1 MTLHGRFVIN
11 DAHDSPL
18 SFAGAGTFLAFSGDG
33 IYRNRGACDMKPTAG
48 PVPAGKYWIVNRP
61 EGGLR
66 SHVNAGVRDRYN
78 QVMNSATFRHRRDD
92 WGIDDDT
99 WNEGV
104 KRGNFRL
111 HPGALSKG
119 GITLL
124 HASDFA
130 MLHNALLKTP
140 QVDVPCMS
148 KLKAYGTIEV
158 ILTLHLRT
166 AFVS

>member
-78 QVMNSATFRHRRDD
+78 QVMNGATFRHRRDD

-111 HPGALSKG
+111 HPGALSKE

>member
-78 QVMNSATFRHRRDD
+78 QVMNGATFRHRRVNPAYSPIVV
-92 WGIDDDT
+92 GSEDT
-99 WNEGV
+99 LDVFGV
-104 KRGNFRL
+104 VTYIIKSAG
-111 HPGALSKG
+111 
-119 GITLL
+119 
-124 HASDFA
+124 
-130 MLHNALLKTP
+130 
-140 QVDVPCMS
+140 
-148 KLKAYGTIEV
+148 
-158 ILTLHLRT
+158 
-166 AFVS
+166 

>member
-78 QVMNSATFRHRRDD
+78 QVMNGATFRHRRDD

-111 HPGALSKG
+111 HPGALS
-119 GITLL
+119 
-124 HASDFA
+124 
-130 MLHNALLKTP
+130 
-140 QVDVPCMS
+140 
-148 KLKAYGTIEV
+148 
-158 ILTLHLRT
+158 
-166 AFVS
+166 

>member
-48 PVPAGKYWIVNRP
+48 PVPAGKYSIVNRP

-78 QVMNSATFRHRRDD
+78 QV
-92 WGIDDDT
+92 G
-99 WNEGV
+99 
-104 KRGNFRL
+104 
-111 HPGALSKG
+111 
-119 GITLL
+119 
-124 HASDFA
+124 
-130 MLHNALLKTP
+130 
-140 QVDVPCMS
+140 
-148 KLKAYGTIEV
+148 
-158 ILTLHLRT
+158 
-166 AFVS
+166 FVE

>member
-66 SHVNAGVRDRYN
+66 SHVNSGVRDRYN
-78 QVMNSATFRHRRDD
+78 QVMNGCNDQAQA
-92 WGIDDDT
+92 G
-99 WNEGV
+99 
-104 KRGNFRL
+104 
-111 HPGALSKG
+111 
-119 GITLL
+119 
-124 HASDFA
+124 
-130 MLHNALLKTP
+130 
-140 QVDVPCMS
+140 
-148 KLKAYGTIEV
+148 
-158 ILTLHLRT
+158 
-166 AFVS
+166 